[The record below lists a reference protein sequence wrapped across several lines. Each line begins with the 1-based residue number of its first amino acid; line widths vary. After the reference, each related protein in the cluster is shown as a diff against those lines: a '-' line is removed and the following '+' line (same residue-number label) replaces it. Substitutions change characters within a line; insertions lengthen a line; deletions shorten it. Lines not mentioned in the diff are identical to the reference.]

1 MKEDT
6 EVAWEEV
13 PEAGPENFR
22 EGEEELGEEPGE
34 KAGKDTPG
42 PGRRLVAKIAT
53 DNFPQIL

>member
-22 EGEEELGEEPGE
+22 EGEEELGAKGI
-34 KAGKDTPG
+34 GVVI
-42 PGRRLVAKIAT
+42 RLRQAKSIERE
-53 DNFPQIL
+53 